1 MLKLYEALGFRPR
14 ICVWE
19 IVSRCNLRCLHC
31 ASSLGP
37 DARRADEL
45 DTPRAVRLTEELAEL
60 GCEYAVLSGGEPLLR
75 QDWPVL
81 ARSFRSHGVTVGMIS
96 NGILLDVP
104 TAKAVKASGVSVV
117 AVSVDG
123 LEATH
128 DRIRQREGAF
138 RAALRALRNAADEG
152 LRIHVVTHVNR
163 LNRADV
169 PRLRSV
175 LEEIGVRTWLVQ
187 LSAPMGRMKARR
199 DLILDREEVRELAT
213 WLASTREG
221 GRMHVAVGDNIGY
234 FSPLEET
241 LRRNGDDSPFPFWC
255 GCVAGMLAVGIESN
269 GNVKGCLSLQEDRFI
284 EGNVTSTSLRDIWE
298 SPTAF
303 AYTRRFTV
311 DKLHGACEGCD
322 LGEVCRGG
330 CTFMATAATG
340 QPHDFPLCLSGSSQ
354 AK

>member
-1 MLKLYEALGFRPR
+1 
-14 ICVWE
+14 
-19 IVSRCNLRCLHC
+19 
-31 ASSLGP
+31 
-37 DARRADEL
+37 
-45 DTPRAVRLTEELAEL
+45 VRLTEELAEL

-96 NGILLDVP
+96 NGILMDAM

-163 LNRADV
+163 LNRVEV
-169 PRLRSV
+169 PHLQSV

-213 WLASTREG
+213 WLAKAREG
-221 GRMHVAVGDNIGY
+221 GRIQHRLLLSRRGD
-234 FSPLEET
+234 
-241 LRRNGDDSPFPFWC
+241 
-255 GCVAGMLAVGIESN
+255 
-269 GNVKGCLSLQEDRFI
+269 
-284 EGNVTSTSLRDIWE
+284 
-298 SPTAF
+298 
-303 AYTRRFTV
+303 
-311 DKLHGACEGCD
+311 
-322 LGEVCRGG
+322 
-330 CTFMATAATG
+330 AA
-340 QPHDFPLCLSGSSQ
+340 P
-354 AK
+354 KR